1 MSPIP
6 IAYSI
11 VKASIGSSLEALMA
25 GKTPKTTP
33 IRAQTQLAAHIESD
47 QAAKSILPN
56 GLILMLTQHRV

>member
-33 IRAQTQLAAHIESD
+33 IRAQTQLAAHIES
-47 QAAKSILPN
+47 
-56 GLILMLTQHRV
+56 